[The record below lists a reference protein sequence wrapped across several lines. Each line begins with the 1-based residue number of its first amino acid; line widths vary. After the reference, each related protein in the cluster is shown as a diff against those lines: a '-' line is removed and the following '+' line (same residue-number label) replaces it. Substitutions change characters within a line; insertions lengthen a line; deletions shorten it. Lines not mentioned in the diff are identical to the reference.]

1 MNSEW
6 VPVCNLGI
14 IITGGCAPGL
24 NGIISAATEFA
35 HRLHWRVVGF
45 QQGYK
50 YLMTGNPE
58 LVAQHMIE
66 ITDALAT
73 WKQTLG
79 GSIIK
84 LDRTDISKNQQ
95 AISNTYKML
104 KHFQIRYLLAIG
116 GNDVIRCC
124 HYMSQGVDPTQMQI
138 IAIPKTISN
147 DIQLP
152 ERQASFGYNTARAF
166 GVKLLRN
173 IIVDAQSFPRWFV
186 VELMG
191 RQTGHLALSIS
202 FASAADL
209 CIIPEDFPDST
220 VSLSDLCDVIEGA
233 ILKKR
238 AKGMDY
244 GVVCICEGLIER
256 LNDEDKQAVVDAQHI
271 SSSPQAVNYSE
282 SEISI
287 AVAKELN
294 SRLRKREID
303 THVTPKKIGYE
314 LRGAKPY
321 SYDSIYARELGVAAI
336 NGFMTG
342 HSNCVVHWDNGY
354 ISYRSFRSLVDPTTG
369 YIEPRVVDINSVEY
383 KTSRIDMTY
392 LTKSDFSNKEQLAKL
407 AEAANSS
414 VEQFLADFAHVPNIM
429 KHL

>member
-6 VPVCNLGI
+6 IPVCNLGI

-24 NGIISAATEFA
+24 NGIISAAAEFA
-35 HRLHWRVVGF
+35 HRLHWRVIGF
-45 QQGYK
+45 QEGYK
-50 YLMTGNPE
+50 YLMTGNAE
-58 LVAQHMIE
+58 LVAKHIIE

-79 GSIIK
+79 GSVVK
-84 LDRTDISKNQQ
+84 LDRTDISKNPG
-95 AISNTYKML
+95 AISNTFKML
-104 KHFQIRYLLAIG
+104 KHFQVRYLLAIG

-147 DIQLP
+147 DVQLP
-152 ERQASFGYNTARAF
+152 ERQASFGYHTARAF
-166 GVKLLRN
+166 GARLLRN
-173 IIVDAQSFPRWFV
+173 IITDAQSFPRWFI

-202 FASAADL
+202 FAAAADL

-220 VSLSDLCDVIEGA
+220 VSLSDIADIIEGA

-256 LNDEDKQAVVDAQHI
+256 LNDEDKQTVIYCQH
-271 SSSPQAVNYSE
+271 SSNPTSNDFNYSE

-287 AVAKELN
+287 AIAKELN
-294 SRLRKREID
+294 NRLQKRDID
-303 THVTPKKIGYE
+303 THVTPKKLGYE
-314 LRGAKPY
+314 LRGAKPH
-321 SYDSIYARELGVAAI
+321 SFDSIYARELGVAAI

-354 ISYRSFRSLVDPTTG
+354 ISYRSFRSLVDPVTG
-369 YIEPRVVDINSVEY
+369 YIEPRVVDISSVEY
-383 KTSRIDMTY
+383 TTSRMDMTY

-407 AEAANSS
+407 AKAANSS
-414 VEQFLADFAHVPNIM
+414 PEQFLADFAHVPNLM
-429 KHL
+429 KH